1 MDSGAWKA
9 TVYGVAKSDMTE
21 NTNTHTHIYHPQAI
35 SRSRNMQKVSKPK
48 VVSAIYSTEVE
59 ILKYTIKMYL

>member
-1 MDSGAWKA
+1 MLI
-9 TVYGVAKSDMTE
+9 
-21 NTNTHTHIYHPQAI
+21 HIYHPQAI